1 MGALAPPRG
10 YKRLTL
16 SVGAAQRPVSTL
28 LGPPLRPQPNGAPSV
43 RIVNGLTVSGPPPN
57 EDSAKIGRKNMQIK
71 RTFIQTVLT
80 AATLGALSVAASAA
94 DAPKIAVDLT
104 TLTSPFWTAY
114 NQYIVKEAKAQGAD
128 LLQPFNSEFDTA
140 KQITGVK
147 NAITLGANGLIFS
160 PFDSSAAGTI
170 LKTAAAAKVA
180 VVAVDVAPDSGPV
193 AIVVRANNVAYGEK
207 ACKYIGEHVA
217 EGPIVQIMGDQAS
230 INGRDRGNGFRD
242 CIKKNYPKLKLL
254 EIPTKAWS
262 GEDAAAGLD
271 TILNSTP
278 DLKAI
283 YMHAGGVFLA
293 PTLQTLKRKGMLHP
307 AGEAG
312 HIVIVSNDGIPQ
324 EFDAIRKGEADATV
338 SQPADLY
345 AKYGIMYLKDA
356 IAGKTFKAGP
366 TDHDST
372 ILEVAPGVLE
382 DQLSAPLVT
391 KANVDD
397 KAFWGNNPK

>member
-1 MGALAPPRG
+1 ML
-10 YKRLTL
+10 KSLKLT
-16 SVGAAQRPVSTL
+16 
-28 LGPPLRPQPNGAPSV
+28 
-43 RIVNGLTVSGPPPN
+43 
-57 EDSAKIGRKNMQIK
+57 
-71 RTFIQTVLT
+71 
-80 AATLGALSVAASAA
+80 ATLGAVFMTATVLAGSAMA
-94 DAPKIAVDLT
+94 QTAPKVAVDLT

-114 NQYIVKEAKAQGAD
+114 NKYIVDEAKAQGID

-147 NAITLGANGLIFS
+147 NALTLGANGLIFS
-160 PFDSSAAGTI
+160 PFDTSAAKTV
-170 LKTAAAAKVA
+170 LDTAAAGKVA
-180 VVAVDVAPDSGPV
+180 VVAVDVAPDTGPV
-193 AIVVRANNVAYGEK
+193 AMVVRADNVAYGEK
-207 ACKYIGEHVA
+207 ACKFIGDHVP
-217 EGPIVQIMGDQAS
+217 EGPVVQIMGDQAS

-262 GEDAAAGLD
+262 GEDAAAGLGAV
-271 TILNSTP
+271 LNSTP

-293 PTLQTLKRKGMLHP
+293 PTLQTLKRKGLLHP

-324 EFDAIRKGEADATV
+324 EFDAIRKGDIDATV

-345 AKYGIMYLKDA
+345 AKYGLMYLKAA
-356 IAGKTFKAGP
+356 IEGKTFVAGP

-372 ILEVAPGVLE
+372 IIEVAPGVLE
-382 DQLSAPLVT
+382 DQLAAPLVT
-391 KANVDD
+391 KENVDD
-397 KAFWGNNPK
+397 KAFWGNL

>member
-1 MGALAPPRG
+1 
-10 YKRLTL
+10 
-16 SVGAAQRPVSTL
+16 
-28 LGPPLRPQPNGAPSV
+28 
-43 RIVNGLTVSGPPPN
+43 
-57 EDSAKIGRKNMQIK
+57 MQTK
-71 RTFIQTVLT
+71 RTFVLT
-80 AATLGALSVAASAA
+80 ALTAAALSALTISASAA
-94 DAPKIAVDLT
+94 DGPKIAVDLT

-114 NQYIVKEAKAQGAD
+114 NQYIVEQAKAQGVD

-147 NAITLGANGLIFS
+147 NAITLGAKGLIFS

-170 LKTAAAAKVA
+170 LKTAAAANVK
-180 VVAVDVAPDSGPV
+180 VVAVDVATETGPV
-193 AIVVRANNVAYGEK
+193 AIVVRATTSPMARRPANISASMWRK
-207 ACKYIGEHVA
+207 ARSSRSWATRRRSTAGIE
-217 EGPIVQIMGDQAS
+217 
-230 INGRDRGNGFRD
+230 GNGFRD
-242 CIKKNYPKLKLL
+242 CIKKNYPKLKEL

-307 AGEAG
+307 AGEKG

-324 EFDAIRKGEADATV
+324 EFDAIRKGEIDATV

-356 IAGKTFKAGP
+356 IEGKTFKAGP

-372 ILEVAPGVLE
+372 ILEVAPAFSKTSSRRSWSPRPMSTTSRFGETIPNSL
-382 DQLSAPLVT
+382 QR
-391 KANVDD
+391 DD
-397 KAFWGNNPK
+397 RDADARRPRG

>member
-1 MGALAPPRG
+1 ML
-10 YKRLTL
+10 KSLKLT
-16 SVGAAQRPVSTL
+16 GAALVSTL
-28 LGPPLRPQPNGAPSV
+28 A
-43 RIVNGLTVSGPPPN
+43 IAGL
-57 EDSAKIGRKNMQIK
+57 AQ
-71 RTFIQTVLT
+71 
-80 AATLGALSVAASAA
+80 AA
-94 DAPKIAVDLT
+94 DAPKVAVDLT
-104 TLTSPFWTAY
+104 TLTSPFWTSY
-114 NQYIVKEAKAQGAD
+114 NKYIEAEAKAQGIN

-147 NAITLGANGLIFS
+147 NSINLGAQGIIFS
-160 PFDSSAAGTI
+160 PFDTSAAKTV
-170 LKTAAAAKVA
+170 LDTAAAAKVP
-180 VVAVDVAPDSGPV
+180 VVAVDVAPDTGPV

-207 ACKYIGEHVA
+207 ACKFIGDHVA
-217 EGPIVQIMGDQAS
+217 EGPVVQIMGDQAS

-242 CIKKNYPKLKLL
+242 CIAKNYPKLKQL
-254 EIPTKAWS
+254 EIPTKNWS
-262 GEDAAAGLD
+262 GEDAATGLD

-293 PTLQTLKRKGMLHP
+293 PTLQTLKRRGLLHP

-345 AKYGIMYLKDA
+345 AKYGLMYLKQA
-356 IAGKTFKAGP
+356 IEGKTFAAGP

-372 ILEVAPGVLE
+372 IVEVAPGVLE
-382 DQLSAPLVT
+382 DQLGAPLVT
-391 KANVDD
+391 KENVDD
-397 KAFWGNNPK
+397 KAFWGNNL

>member
-1 MGALAPPRG
+1 MSDNPTHGNFAARFALAHD
-10 YKRLTL
+10 
-16 SVGAAQRPVSTL
+16 
-28 LGPPLRPQPNGAPSV
+28 
-43 RIVNGLTVSGPPPN
+43 GLTDPGPPPN
-57 EDSAKIGRKNMQIK
+57 EDGVKNSGRKQHMQTK
-71 RTFIQTVLT
+71 RTLLLSAMTTV
-80 AATLGALSVAASAA
+80 ALSAFTMSASAA

-114 NQYIVKEAKAQGAD
+114 NKYLVSEAKAQGVN
-128 LLQPFNSEFDTA
+128 LLEPFNSEFDTA

-147 NAITLGANGLIFS
+147 NALTLGAQGLIFS

-170 LKTAAAAKVA
+170 LKTAAGAKVA
-180 VVAVDVAPDSGPV
+180 VVSVDVAPDAGPV
-193 AIVVRANNVAYGEK
+193 AIVVRANNIAYGEK
-207 ACKYIGEHVA
+207 ACKYIGDHVA

-254 EIPTKAWS
+254 EVPTKAWS

-307 AGEAG
+307 AGDKG
-312 HIVIVSNDGIPQ
+312 HIIIVSNDGIPQ

-382 DQLSAPLVT
+382 DQLPAQLVT
-391 KANVDD
+391 KENVDD
-397 KAFWGNNPK
+397 KAFWGNNK

>member
-1 MGALAPPRG
+1 MSKINSAIRGAVLASA
-10 YKRLTL
+10 LTVVAGA
-16 SVGAAQRPVSTL
+16 VGAAE
-28 LGPPLRPQPNGAPSV
+28 GPKVG
-43 RIVNGLTVSGPPPN
+43 
-57 EDSAKIGRKNMQIK
+57 
-71 RTFIQTVLT
+71 
-80 AATLGALSVAASAA
+80 
-94 DAPKIAVDLT
+94 VDLT
-104 TLTSPFWTAY
+104 TLTSPFWTSY
-114 NQYIVKEAKAQGAD
+114 NKYIVAEAKAQGVD

-147 NAITLGANGLIFS
+147 NSIALGAKGIIFS
-160 PFDSSAAGTI
+160 PFDSSAAGTV
-170 LKTAAAAKVA
+170 LKSAAAANVK

-207 ACKYIGEHVA
+207 ACQYIGEHVA

-293 PTLQTLKRKGMLHP
+293 PTLQTLKRKGILHP

-345 AKYGIMYLKDA
+345 AKYGIQYLKDA

-382 DQLSAPLVT
+382 DQLPAQLVT

-397 KAFWGNNPK
+397 KSFWGNNK